1 MNSLQTF
8 LEEKFV
14 PLTTK
19 ISNNKYMAALSKGM
33 MSILPIMMVGAVCT
47 ILLNIP
53 IDAYKNLLES
63 SGISNFL
70 TLGSSM
76 TMDILSVY
84 ITFFL
89 GKCFAEARG
98 QKEQS
103 TVIGIVALMAFF
115 ILMPYGTTE
124 QGTKYFEFTYLGS
137 QGMFVG
143 MFTAIITAFIA
154 TFFIKKNI
162 TITLPEGVPSNV
174 SRSFTS
180 IIPAVAVAVTFM
192 IINALFTIS
201 SYGDVFHCLYSL
213 LQLPLQFLAGNMIS
227 MYIMV
232 LITQILWFFG
242 IHGFATI
249 AGIIYPIWIVQFT
262 ENTAALAQTGNI
274 PNPINITFFD
284 LSTLGGCGVGIGLA
298 ILLLFF
304 SKSKQNKAFGKL
316 FFPCALFNITEPMIF
331 SMPIMLNTLFIIPFL
346 LAPLVAVTLGYLA
359 IMVFQI
365 IPAPLGIINLSYIPP
380 FFRGFIN
387 FGWGGILLEAVIII
401 ASMLIY
407 YPFFKISDKQELAKE
422 KSVKEVTLEN

>member
-1 MNSLQTF
+1 MNSLQKF

-19 ISNNKYMAALSKGM
+19 ISNNKYMAALSRGM
-33 MSILPIMMVGAVCT
+33 MAILPIMMVGAVCT

-53 IDAYKNLLES
+53 IDAYKNLVES
-63 SGISNFL
+63 SGVSKLL

-76 TMDILSVY
+76 TMDVLSVY

-89 GKCFAEARG
+89 GKSFAEAKG

-103 TVIGIVALMAFF
+103 TVIGIIALMAFF
-115 ILMPYGTTE
+115 ILMPYGVTK

-143 MFTAIITAFIA
+143 MFTAIMTAVVA
-154 TFFIKKNI
+154 TFFIKKDI
-162 TITLPEGVPSNV
+162 TIKLPDGVPSNV
-174 SRSFTS
+174 AHSFTS
-180 IIPAVAVAVTFM
+180 IIPAVAVAITFM
-192 IINALFTIS
+192 IINALFAIS
-201 SYGDVFHCLYSL
+201 SYGNIFNCLYSL

-249 AGIIYPIWIVQFT
+249 AGIIYPIWIIQFT
-262 ENTAALAQTGNI
+262 ENTAAIAQTGI
-274 PNPINITFFD
+274 VPNPINITFFD

-298 ILLLFF
+298 ILLFFF
-304 SKSKQNKAFGKL
+304 SKSKKNKALGKL
-316 FFPCALFNITEPMIF
+316 FLPCTLFNITEPMIF

-346 LAPLVAVTLGYLA
+346 LAPLVAVTIGYLA
-359 IMVFQI
+359 IMVLHI
-365 IPAPLGIINLSYIPP
+365 VPAPLGIINLSYIPP
-380 FFRGFIN
+380 LFRGFIN
-387 FGWGGILLEAVIII
+387 FGWSGILLEIII
-401 ASMLIY
+401 ILASICIY
-407 YPFFKISDKQELAKE
+407 YPFFKISDKQEL
-422 KSVKEVTLEN
+422 VKEGNPEK

>member
-1 MNSLQTF
+1 MNALQQF

-53 IDAYKNLLES
+53 IDPYKELIEDIGVS
-63 SGISNFL
+63 QFL

-76 TMDILSVY
+76 TMDVLSVY

-89 GKCFAEARG
+89 GKSFAEARG

-103 TVIGIVALMAFF
+103 TVIGIIALMAFF

-124 QGTKYFEFTYLGS
+124 QGTKYFELTYLGS
-137 QGMFVG
+137 QGMFTAVI
-143 MFTAIITAFIA
+143 TAIIA
-154 TFFIKKNI
+154 TFFIKKDI
-162 TITLPEGVPSNV
+162 TVKLPDGVPSNV
-174 SRSFTS
+174 ARTFTS

-192 IINALFTIS
+192 IINALFAIS
-201 SYGDVFHCLYSL
+201 PYANVFNCLYSL

-262 ENTAALAQTGNI
+262 ENTAAMAQTGI
-274 PNPINITFFD
+274 VPNPINITFFD

-298 ILLLFF
+298 ILLFFF

-316 FFPCALFNITEPMIF
+316 FLPCTLFNITEPMIF
-331 SMPIMLNTLFIIPFL
+331 SMPIMLNTLFIIPFI
-346 LAPLVAVTLGYLA
+346 LAPLVAVTIGYIA
-359 IMVFQI
+359 IMVLHI
-365 IPAPLGIINLSYIPP
+365 VPAPLGIINLSYIPP

-387 FGWGGILLEAVIII
+387 FGWSGILLEAVIILSSI
-401 ASMLIY
+401 LIY

-422 KSVKEVTLEN
+422 NNMENTVR

>member
-1 MNSLQTF
+1 MNALQQF

-53 IDAYKNLLES
+53 IDPYKELIEDIGVS
-63 SGISNFL
+63 QFL

-76 TMDILSVY
+76 TMDVLSVY

-89 GKCFAEARG
+89 GKSFAEARG

-103 TVIGIVALMAFF
+103 TVIGIIALMAFF

-124 QGTKYFEFTYLGS
+124 QGTKYFELTYLGS

-143 MFTAIITAFIA
+143 MFTAVITAIIA
-154 TFFIKKNI
+154 TFFIKKDI
-162 TITLPEGVPSNV
+162 TIKLPDGVPSNV
-174 SRSFTS
+174 ARTFTS

-192 IINALFTIS
+192 IINALFAIS
-201 SYGDVFHCLYSL
+201 PYANVFNCLYSL

-262 ENTAALAQTGNI
+262 ENTAAMAQTGI
-274 PNPINITFFD
+274 VPNPINITFFD

-298 ILLLFF
+298 ILLFF
-304 SKSKQNKAFGKL
+304 FQSQSKIKRLVNY
-316 FFPCALFNITEPMIF
+316 F
-331 SMPIMLNTLFIIPFL
+331 S
-346 LAPLVAVTLGYLA
+346 LVHYL
-359 IMVFQI
+359 
-365 IPAPLGIINLSYIPP
+365 
-380 FFRGFIN
+380 
-387 FGWGGILLEAVIII
+387 ILLN
-401 ASMLIY
+401 
-407 YPFFKISDKQELAKE
+407 Q
-422 KSVKEVTLEN
+422 